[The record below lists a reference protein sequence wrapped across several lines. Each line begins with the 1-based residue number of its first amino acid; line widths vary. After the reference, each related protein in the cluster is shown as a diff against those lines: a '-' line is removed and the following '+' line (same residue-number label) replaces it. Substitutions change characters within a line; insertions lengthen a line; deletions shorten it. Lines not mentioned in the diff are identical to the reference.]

1 MDITKKI
8 DAIALHFFNGNNV
21 NFANRLETSEAN
33 IRNYRSRI
41 VPKVDFIVR
50 MCNELEIS
58 FDWLFNDKGPMIRK
72 YGSQDSPLPIVNETS
87 PPQEAYSAEIIRSL
101 KEKITLLE
109 KTIQAQDTAIS
120 TLKDSIEILRN
131 IDSPSHPQHPKTN
144 TESSQPE

>member
-8 DAIALHFFNGNNV
+8 DAIAIHFFNGNNV
-21 NFANRLETSEAN
+21 NFAKRLETSEAN

-87 PPQEAYSAEIIRSL
+87 PPQEAYSADIIRSL

-109 KTIQAQDTAIS
+109 KTIQAQDTTIA
-120 TLKDSIEILRN
+120 TLKDSVEILRN
-131 IDSPSHPQHPKTN
+131 IDPPSHPQPPKTN
-144 TESSQPE
+144 TDSSQPE